1 VSNLFNENNWKSERK
16 NMDKKISNPLI
27 SVIVVNYN
35 GKKFL
40 SDCFNALFLQTYK
53 PFEVRMVDNN
63 SNDGSVEYVQQNFP
77 DIKVFSQPGNLGFAG
92 GTNAGIRKAGGEF
105 ILTLNNDT
113 IVTGDFMKELAHPM
127 VSDPSVGMCASK
139 MIFPGGRIN
148 STAICISRSGAA
160 WDRGMGE
167 LDHGQ
172 FDVAEEVFGP
182 CAGAALFRRTMLDE
196 IGLFDEDFFLYMED
210 VDLAFRARLSG
221 WKCMYV
227 PTAQVIHVHGGT
239 TKPGSESSVYYG
251 NRNLLWYA
259 VKNFPERTLFFFSPW
274 IIGRSIAV
282 IPYYLLKSKGRAII
296 RAKVDSV
303 KGLSGMIKKRKNI
316 KKTVSDST
324 IEKWIRVWS
333 EAKAPK

>member
-1 VSNLFNENNWKSERK
+1 
-16 NMDKKISNPLI
+16 MDKKISNPLI

-40 SDCFNALFLQTYK
+40 SDCFNSLLRQSYR
-53 PFEVRMVDNN
+53 PFEIIMIDNA
-63 SNDGSVEYVQQNFP
+63 SNDGSVEYVQQSFP
-77 DIKVFSQPGNLGFAG
+77 EVKVFSQSSNLGFAG

-113 IVTGDFMKELAHPM
+113 IITTGFMRELTQPM
-127 VSDPSVGMCASK
+127 VSDPLVGMCASK
-139 MIFPGGRIN
+139 MVFPGGRIN

-167 LDHGQ
+167 PDHGQ

-182 CAGAALFRRTMLDE
+182 CAGAALYRRAMLDE

-221 WKCMYV
+221 WNCMYV
-227 PTAQVIHVHGGT
+227 PTALVIHAHGGT
-239 TKPGSESSVYYG
+239 AEPGSDTSVYYG
-251 NRNLLWYA
+251 NRNLLWYT
-259 VKNFPERTLFFFSPW
+259 VKNFPGRTLFFFSPW
-274 IIGRSIAV
+274 IIGRGVAV
-282 IPYYLLKSKGRAII
+282 IPYYFLKSKGSTII

-303 KGLSGMIKKRKNI
+303 KGLPRMIKKRKNI
-316 KKTVSDST
+316 KKTISDRA
-324 IEKWIRVWS
+324 IEKWIQVWS
-333 EAKAPK
+333 RAKVPK